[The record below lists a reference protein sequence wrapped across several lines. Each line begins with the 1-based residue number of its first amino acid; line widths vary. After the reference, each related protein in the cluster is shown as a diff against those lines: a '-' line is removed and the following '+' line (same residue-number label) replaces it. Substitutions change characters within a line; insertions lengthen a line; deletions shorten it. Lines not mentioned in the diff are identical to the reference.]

1 MKSHN
6 KLKNKVQNIR
16 LKLRRLID
24 FLLLETHDYFTC
36 LYPENSG
43 MITRFIFKPFLSRI
57 VINENNLKKIK
68 DLQDKGIVIY
78 ASKYKSLLDF
88 LFFHTILKK
97 HGFSYPSIGF
107 DFKFIFLQPVKRY
120 LRMILARTDYFFHHF
135 KNQNPYTSG
144 YITRQLLK
152 TKSGFLFLI
161 EKNAFY
167 QRFVKSSPDP
177 LSLLIEMQKKNST
190 NIYILP
196 EAIVFGSNPT
206 RKKINLSDILF
217 GTTERPRK
225 IRQIYTILKKPHKI
239 SVEISDPV
247 DLKEFLNRPEI
258 SSLATEFQTHMLRS
272 HLVDLANSQIR
283 SIIGPQIKTR
293 QEILEDILT
302 DKYLQEYLADYASKE
317 NKTLAQTRK
326 KAAAYIKEIAANYNI
341 KAIQAGHKILTWV
354 FNNIFEGVVVD
365 QEGLA
370 KVKEASKEA
379 PLILVPCHKSHLD
392 YLLIP
397 YVMYLNKMPTPHIA
411 AGKNLS
417 FWPLGPIFRAGGAF
431 FLRRSFKGA
440 RLYKKIFDAYINKL
454 LREGFNIKLYIE
466 GGRSRSGKLL
476 SPTFGLLSM
485 VFNAYLS
492 NACSNLMFIPIY
504 VGYDRILEEDAYLKE
519 LEGGKKDPESVS
531 QIIKARK
538 LLKKKYG
545 KVYIKFDDPI
555 SLKDYIANKTDSN
568 IYPGTE
574 EAKAL
579 IQDLGYKLVN
589 SINSISIVTPHAII
603 ASAVL
608 NANKGKF
615 LKKEILFKTRTYMNY
630 LAFFNIEF
638 ADTLNIDPDSSLSH
652 VITLFISR
660 NFLELA
666 DEDEDEITDNTYFI
680 VKNNKRPILDYYKN
694 NSLAFFIPAAYTA
707 ASILERESFQFTILD
722 LIERYKFFQNIFMDE
737 FPYDENMDLETY
749 LSDCLKAFQ
758 NDGIILP
765 DKSLSDSFN
774 ITSSGF
780 KKIKCFAEFLL
791 PFLESYKT
799 VFTYFEQYTGE
810 SHEPKERIKKIQSM
824 GLKMYKQNKIS
835 LKESLS
841 KINFINAAEYCLK
854 SGLADPAE
862 KARLKKI
869 KQTIEDFILLLTS

>member
-1 MKSHN
+1 MKLYN
-6 KLKNKVQNIR
+6 NLKIKVQNAR
-16 LKLRRLID
+16 YKVRKSID
-24 FLLLETHDYFTC
+24 YLLLNSYDYYTC
-36 LYPENSG
+36 LYPGNSG
-43 MITRFIFKPFLSRI
+43 IISNFLIEPFISRI
-57 VINENNLKKIK
+57 KIDKNNLKKIE
-68 DLQDKGIVIY
+68 DLQGKGIVIY
-78 ASKYKSLLDF
+78 ASKHKSLLDF
-88 LFFHTILKK
+88 LLFHTLLKK
-97 HGFSYPSIGF
+97 HGIAYPEIGF

-120 LRMILARTDYFFHHF
+120 FRIVLAKIDFFIHHF
-135 KNQNPYTSG
+135 KNKDPYSSG
-144 YITRQLLK
+144 YITDQLSI
-152 TKSGFLFLI
+152 TRSGFLFLI

-177 LSLLIEMQKKNST
+177 LTLLIDMQQKMDT
-190 NIYILP
+190 PIYIIP
-196 EAIVFGSNPT
+196 EAIVFGLNPT
-206 RKKINLSDILF
+206 RKKINIFDFLL
-217 GTTERPRK
+217 GTPEKPKK
-225 IRQIYTILKKPHKI
+225 IRQLYTILNNPKKI

-247 DLKEFLNRPEI
+247 NLKEFLKKPEI
-258 SSLATEFQTHMLRS
+258 ASLAAEFQTHNLRS
-272 HLVDLANSQIR
+272 YLVELTNNQIR
-283 SIIGPQIKTR
+283 SIIGPQIKTK
-293 QEILEDILT
+293 QEITEDILT
-302 DKYLQEYLADYASKE
+302 DKYLQEYLADFSSKE

-326 KAAAYIKEIAANYNI
+326 EAAAYIKEIAASYNI
-341 KAIQAGHKILTWV
+341 RFIQVLYFLLTWV

-379 PLILVPCHKSHLD
+379 PLIFVPCHKSHLD

-397 YVMYLNKMPTPHIA
+397 YIMYANKMPTPHIA

-417 FWPLGPIFRAGGAF
+417 FWPLGPIFRSSGAF

-440 RLYKKIFDAYINKL
+440 TLYKKIFDAYIKKL
-454 LREGFNIKLYIE
+454 LSEGFNIKIYIE

-492 NACSNLMFIPIY
+492 NACNNLIFVPIY
-504 VGYDRILEEDAYLKE
+504 VGYDRVLEEDAYLKE

-545 KVYIKFDDPI
+545 KVYIKFDEPI
-555 SLKDYIANKTDSN
+555 SLKDYISKKTSSN

-574 EAKAL
+574 EAKAI

-603 ASAVL
+603 ASSVL
-608 NANKGKF
+608 NNNKGKF
-615 LKKEILFKTRTYMNY
+615 LKKEILYKTQTYMNF
-630 LAFFNIEF
+630 LSFFNIEF
-638 ADTLNIDPDSSLSH
+638 ADTLTVDPDSSLNH
-652 VITLFISR
+652 VINLFISR

-666 DEDEDEITDNTYFI
+666 DEDEGEITDDTYFL

-707 ASILERESFQFTILD
+707 TAILEKESFQFTIAELQ
-722 LIERYKFFQNIFMDE
+722 ERYKFLQNLFMDE
-737 FPYDENMDLETY
+737 FPFDEDKTCEDY
-749 LSDCLKAFQ
+749 ISACVKAFM

-765 DKSLSDSFN
+765 DKTLPDSYN

-799 VFTYFEQYTGE
+799 VLSYFQKYAKED
-810 SHEPKERIKKIQSM
+810 HEPKERIKTIQSL
-824 GLKMYKQNKIS
+824 GLKMYKQNIVL

-841 KINFINAAEYCLK
+841 KINFINATEYCLK
-854 SGLADPAE
+854 SGISNPKNKAGLKQLQKIIE
-862 KARLKKI
+862 K
-869 KQTIEDFILLLTS
+869 TISLLTS